1 MSCGFSVAYGMRMWH
16 IVLLA
21 ISYRRYPPPLQSWA
35 VTTVQ
40 TDCLQTRA
48 GGDDPSTK
56 CDDELS
62 ECTGK
67 AVCWLWLGSTSA
79 HVLVSVR
86 GCKAIISVWS

>member
-62 ECTGK
+62 ECTGRFLLMMEATLK
-67 AVCWLWLGSTSA
+67 PQETRERSL
-79 HVLVSVR
+79 
-86 GCKAIISVWS
+86 